1 MKICFLSTFYPFRGG
16 IAQFNANL
24 LLELRTEGHIAV
36 PFTFTRQYIES
47 LFPGKT
53 QYVTEKDRAIKID
66 SIPIMDPANPFTWT
80 PAAIKILREK
90 PDVLFLRYWMVY
102 FAPSLTRIARI
113 VRRRGVKVVCLVDNA
128 IGHEPKPF
136 EADFATRFFHSC
148 DEIIVMSDKV
158 RSDVLMLEPKAS
170 IHLARHPLYTN
181 FGKPILRADAVR
193 KLGLN
198 PSRKILLFFGLI
210 RDYKGLDLLLDAIN
224 MLDDAYQLVIAGESY
239 GPFEKYQPQIE
250 QANASDSESVKVF
263 NRYIDDEEVST
274 FFSAADLCVLPYR
287 SATQSGITAIA
298 YNFEVPMVATPVG
311 SLSDDIART
320 GVGLVAD
327 AITPEAISAVI
338 RKFFSM
344 PQWPFVEAIQREK
357 KELTWDKLAK
367 LVVKLGSPK
376 AAAPAPETKAG

>member
-24 LLELRTEGHIAV
+24 LLELRAEGHEAV
-36 PFTFTRQYIES
+36 PFTFTRQYIEK

-66 SIPIMDPANPFTWT
+66 SIPIMDPVKPYTWT
-80 PAAIKILREK
+80 PAAIKILKEK
-90 PDVLFLRYWMVY
+90 PDMLFLRYWMVY

-113 VRRRGVKVVCLVDNA
+113 MRHRGVKVVCLVDNA

-136 EADFATRFFHSC
+136 EAHFATKFMRNC
-148 DEIIVMSDKV
+148 DEIIVMSEKV
-158 RSDVLMLEPKAS
+158 RSDVLALEPNAS
-170 IHLARHPLYTN
+170 VHLARHPLYTN
-181 FGKPILRADAVR
+181 FGKPILRADAVKR
-193 KLGLN
+193 LGLN
-198 PSRKILLFFGLI
+198 PSRHILLFFGLI
-210 RDYKGLDLLLDAIN
+210 RDYKGLDLLLDAMNI
-224 MLDDAYQLVIAGESY
+224 LDNSYQLVIAGESY
-239 GPFEKYQPQIE
+239 GPFEKYEPQIE

-311 SLSDDIART
+311 SLSDDIAKK
-320 GVGLVAD
+320 GVGLVSE
-327 AITPEAISAVI
+327 AITAESIAAAIQ
-338 RKFFSM
+338 KFFTM
-344 PQWPFVEAIQREK
+344 PQWPFVDAIQREK
-357 KELTWDKLAK
+357 KELTWEKLAHL
-367 LVVKLGSPK
+367 LVELGLPK
-376 AAAPAPETKAG
+376 ASAPAPESKTE